1 METPL
6 RDLTWTDATEPFGLF
21 DAWFT
26 DAEATEPDVPNAM
39 QLATVDGSG
48 QPTLRTVLLKGVSPE
63 GLRFFTNL
71 ESRKGRDLAANPR
84 AALLFH
90 WKTSKRQVKARG
102 PVERLSDEASDAY
115 WATRP
120 RGSQLAAW
128 ASAQS
133 RPLASAE
140 AYEEAVAEATTRFEG
155 QDVPR
160 PPFWAGFRLVP
171 LVMEFWEDGEYRM
184 HTRLQF
190 ERETPTAPWTKG
202 LLQP

>member
-1 METPL
+1 M
-6 RDLTWTDATEPFGLF
+6 RDLTWTDATEPFALF

-48 QPTLRTVLLKGVSPE
+48 QPSLRTVLLKGVSPD

-71 ESRKGRDLAANPR
+71 ESRKGRELAANPW

-102 PVERLSDEASDAY
+102 PVERLTDEASDAY

-140 AYEEAVAEATTRFEG
+140 VYEQAVAEATARFEG

-171 LVMEFWEDGEYRM
+171 HAMEFWEDGEHRM

-190 ERETPTAPWTKG
+190 EREASGAPWTKG